1 MQNFFD
7 WPLSECR
14 RAGRKLSMLFP
25 SSFLWF
31 EGCLLSSWIMSESVI
46 YTWPADPGSLRLC
59 HNIFTFYNKNLQLNQ
74 WNWRNNHDWNKS
86 PGFFRILQK
95 QVHII
100 LKVSWNYLYCF
111 WSIHDIHVPI
121 FYLKSCKF
129 MNLFLCQA
137 SLLPRQTKQMTELPN
152 PFLFPSRTKEIIIV
166 WLLHM
171 AIDFFMNSLLNVL
184 F

>member
-1 MQNFFD
+1 
-7 WPLSECR
+7 
-14 RAGRKLSMLFP
+14 
-25 SSFLWF
+25 
-31 EGCLLSSWIMSESVI
+31 
-46 YTWPADPGSLRLC
+46 
-59 HNIFTFYNKNLQLNQ
+59 
-74 WNWRNNHDWNKS
+74 
-86 PGFFRILQK
+86 
-95 QVHII
+95 
-100 LKVSWNYLYCF
+100 
-111 WSIHDIHVPI
+111 
-121 FYLKSCKF
+121 